1 MRVVVASLAA
11 LALTLGVTPPALA
24 PYHTRTKVAAANPAD
39 RAREQL
45 NTAKTH
51 AGFAAGAGSL
61 SGVQQHSGHA
71 VNCLVSADDK
81 RFDKKWGNVCEGQG
95 GGALADLKAA
105 GARGADALKIVEEA
119 AKVGVET
126 LSRNDLAAAQTG
138 AKKLSG
144 MLEDALKALK

>member
-1 MRVVVASLAA
+1 MRLVVASLVA
-11 LALTLGVTPPALA
+11 LALTLGVTPPAQA
-24 PYHTRTKVAAANPAD
+24 PYHTRTKVAAASTAD

-61 SGVQQHSGHA
+61 SGVQQHTGHA
-71 VNCLVSADDK
+71 LNCLVGTDDK

-95 GGALADLKAA
+95 SGVVTDLKAV

-126 LSRNDLAAAQTG
+126 LGRNDLAAAQTG
-138 AKKLSG
+138 ARKLSG

>member
-1 MRVVVASLAA
+1 MRAVVASLVA
-11 LALTLGVTPPALA
+11 LALMLGVTPPAQA
-24 PYHTRTKVAAANPAD
+24 PYHTRTKVTASTAD

-61 SGVQQHSGHA
+61 SGVQQHTGHA
-71 VNCLVSADDK
+71 VNCLVGADDK

-95 GGALADLKAA
+95 SGVVTDLKAV

-126 LSRNDLAAAQTG
+126 LGRNDLAAAQAG